1 MRLKNQ
7 SASNRSMASKQRAG
21 PDEECSAIDKIEES
35 VVDEE
40 FEEMK
45 GEI

>member
-1 MRLKNQ
+1 MRLKKG
-7 SASNRSMASKQRAG
+7 SASNRSMASKQRA
-21 PDEECSAIDKIEES
+21 PEEEFSAIDKIEES
-35 VVDEE
+35 VIDEE